1 MFDSALLFNLLHFVL
16 TGLVG
21 LVAYFFR
28 QAQQRQQLFIEK
40 TEQKIDNILEKVQGT
55 NGRLMVI
62 EEWRKLNSD
71 RVEEI
76 HQNAHGLRERL
87 EGLLMKVVEIRHQ
100 GKRF

>member
-28 QAQQRQQLFIEK
+28 QAQQRQDLYIAK
-40 TEQKIDNILEKVQGT
+40 TEKKMDNILEKVQGT
-55 NGRLMVI
+55 NGRLMVL

-76 HQNAHGLRERL
+76 HDDAHGLRERL
-87 EGLLMKVVEIRHQ
+87 EGLLMKVMEIRQ
-100 GKRF
+100 GKKW